1 MRIKFDAR
9 YREQIE
15 SGEYKVVYGP
25 NELPVTVLDWNYRGG
40 DYKILIKVEMKKTDV
55 IDFINASGNSV
66 SRIPVGLIVPDQ
78 QAELSQFQVNV
89 LEVLK
94 QVCSA
99 NLPSDSPML
108 EKMAVEYGNS
118 LLEVA
123 REQLQPEIDK
133 ELDNAYKNR
142 DEVVY
147 RQGFNEALS
156 LMCWKKIDS
165 DKYDGEDIPLSIVRS
180 TDVDGDYRYHFGT
193 FVYPQQEYIPIADL
207 EKLKPQ
213 KFEAQ

>member
-15 SGEYKVVYGP
+15 SGEYKVVYGE
-25 NELPVTVLDWNYRGG
+25 NELPADILDWDYRGG
-40 DYKILIKVEMKKTDV
+40 KYKILVKAKMKNTDV
-55 IDFINASGNSV
+55 IDFMNASGDTV
-66 SRIPVGLIVPDQ
+66 SRISVGLIVPDQ
-78 QAELSQFQVNV
+78 QVELTQFQASV
-89 LEVLK
+89 LAVLK
-94 QVCSA
+94 LACGA
-99 NLPSDSPML
+99 KLTGDSPRL
-108 EKMAVEYGNS
+108 EKMAVKYGDS
-118 LLEVA
+118 LLEYA
-123 REQLQPEIDK
+123 REQLRPEVEE
-133 ELDNAYKNR
+133 ELDKAYKNR

-207 EKLKPQ
+207 EKLKPK